1 MLTRDQAC
9 SEIRN
14 KRVFPDKLTRA
25 SHGHY
30 LGLAEQMVTIYRD
43 GIGKTRE
50 ELHAAVGQLFWEEVK
65 CPAARIRAFCKL
77 LDSQSDFDG
86 SKGGAASKLRKR
98 VFRLAASKYP
108 LVRQK
113 VALFEHQ
120 EDEIKASIAS
130 QINRPWL
137 DIEQELF
144 SDVFALQRLKSF
156 AAFTGEALLTRYNE
170 AQLQAVLYDATEMRI
185 LARRNYK
192 EIVRA
197 AKLAE
202 LMFTAMRQGE
212 SLEFIFSGPASA
224 LRSTTRYGVL
234 MARMMPTLLACKNW
248 EMSAAI
254 RRFKRPPQPTLLI
267 TSENKYRSSL
277 DALPEFD
284 SKLER
289 SFAEKWGTQ
298 PREGWRLERET
309 EPRFVSQKAF
319 FPDFTFKHADG
330 RKVLFEIVGFWTPEY
345 LAAKQETVRQFRH
358 EPLLLAV
365 RENQQHPFIAM
376 EIPTVQFKSALK
388 IETVLSELRKF

>member
-1 MLTRDQAC
+1 ML
-9 SEIRN
+9 
-14 KRVFPDKLTRA
+14 V
-25 SHGHY
+25 
-30 LGLAEQMVTIYRD
+30 IYRD

-50 ELHAAVGQLFWEEVK
+50 ELHAAIGQLFWDEVE
-65 CPAARIRAFCKL
+65 CPPARIKAFCKL
-77 LDSQSDFDG
+77 LDSQSDFEG
-86 SKGGAASKLRKR
+86 SKGGAAPKLRKR

-113 VALFEHQ
+113 IALFEHH
-120 EDEIKASIAS
+120 EDEVKASIAS
-130 QINRPWL
+130 DINRPWL

-144 SDVFALQRLKSF
+144 SDVFALQRLRTCT
-156 AAFTGEALLTRYNE
+156 AFTGEALLTRYNE

-185 LARRNYK
+185 VSRRNFK

-202 LMFTAMRQGE
+202 LMFTAVRQNE

-224 LRSTTRYGVL
+224 LRTTTRYGVH
-234 MARMMPTLLACKNW
+234 MARMIPTLLACEKW
-248 EMSAAI
+248 EMSATI
-254 RRFKRPPQPTLLI
+254 RRFKRGPQPTLVI
-267 TSENKYRSSL
+267 TSENQYRSSL

-309 EPRFVSQKAF
+309 EPRFVNQKAF

-345 LAAKQETVRQFRH
+345 LAAKQETVRQFRY

-365 RENQQHPFIAM
+365 KENQQHPFIAM

-388 IETVLSELRKF
+388 IETVLSQLRKF